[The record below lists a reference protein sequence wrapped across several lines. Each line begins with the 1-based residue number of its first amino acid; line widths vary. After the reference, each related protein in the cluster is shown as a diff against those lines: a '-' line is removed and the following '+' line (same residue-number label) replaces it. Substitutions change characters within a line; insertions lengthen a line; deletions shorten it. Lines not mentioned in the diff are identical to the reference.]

1 MISAQGGIILAAAS
15 AERVKEI
22 NFPSFSRI
30 NFPLI
35 SHTTLVTDKQ
45 GAAGKCRSG
54 QKPRR
59 RQDVRKEMDN
69 KYNNSTNNSE
79 NCKNSQNNS
88 QNSNQSKNQNNNQSK
103 NQNNNQSKNQNNQNN
118 NY

>member
-69 KYNNSTNNSE
+69 NNKYNNSTNESE
-79 NCKNSQNNS
+79 NCKNSQN
-88 QNSNQSKNQNNNQSK
+88 QNNSKNQKTSK
-103 NQNNNQSKNQNNQNN
+103 IAL
-118 NY
+118 

>member
-15 AERVKEI
+15 AERGKEI

-69 KYNNSTNNSE
+69 NNKYNNSTNESE
-79 NCKNSQNNS
+79 NCKNSS
-88 QNSNQSKNQNNNQSK
+88 
-103 NQNNNQSKNQNNQNN
+103 N